1 VPGVGEQGHGIAEE
15 AIDGFDHDEG
25 DVQPDADGEGEA
37 EAGRRVNMAMTVAM
51 AMARTSP
58 GRIVR
63 AMIVMRVIMRGVI
76 LMIMPVMLVI
86 VICVILAARFAVHR
100 SRLCRD
106 KDRPRRA
113 GWIKGEMNRPA
124 S

>member
-1 VPGVGEQGHGIAEE
+1 
-15 AIDGFDHDEG
+15 
-25 DVQPDADGEGEA
+25 
-37 EAGRRVNMAMTVAM
+37 MAMTVGMAM

-63 AMIVMRVIMRGVI
+63 AMIVRRVIMRGVI
-76 LMIMPVMLVI
+76 LMIMPVILVI
-86 VICVILAARFAVHR
+86 VMFVILAASFAVHR